1 MADDNYDSDNPEDR
15 NDDLNNDDLN
25 ADDINDDELD
35 AEESA
40 ARDPND
46 RPLRPIIN
54 ANGQMILPDGSK
66 LVQLPIEDELKGSY
80 LTYAMSVIVSRAIP
94 DVRDGLKPSQRRILV
109 AMNDLGVGP
118 HCQRVKCAKISG
130 DASGNYHPHGEAIIY
145 PTLVRM
151 AQDWNMRHVLVD
163 KQGNFGSIAGLPPA
177 AMRYTEARLSGMAMA
192 MLEDL
197 NLDAVDFVP
206 TYDETR
212 MEPTV
217 LPAKVPNLL
226 VNGANGIAVGMMTSI
241 PPHNLGEVCDAAV
254 AMIDDPDVS
263 PFDLLR
269 LCPGP
274 DFPTGGVI
282 CGAQGIRRAYL
293 TGRGNVV
300 VRARTRIEEIKKGKT
315 VRHRIIVSEI
325 PYQQARDRIEEKIAE
340 MIGEGRID
348 GVSTIRNESDLKEP
362 VRLVLELKQGT
373 DPNVVLNQLYQFTP
387 LQDTFSIILLALV
400 DGKPRIMTFKELLAE
415 FLRHRRSVVRRRTTF
430 LLNKAVKRN
439 HTVEGL
445 LIAHAN
451 IDEVIRTIRTSPN
464 QFEAKQRLMK
474 IQCPAALLERCL
486 GAGFE
491 SFQQMRGVQE
501 SYTLTPVQADSIL
514 KMTLGQLVN
523 LEQQKLADEYN
534 ALLESIAEYRRILS
548 DEKNILAI
556 IREELLD
563 VKSKY
568 ADKRRTEIIQEE
580 IVKIDDEN
588 LIPEETMVVT
598 ITNDGYI
605 KRTPLYEYK
614 AQSRSAQGNRGAKK
628 EDDVAVCDMYVAS
641 THDYMLFFTNLGKVY
656 WRKVYAIQCASRTAK
671 GQSIFRLLDSRL
683 KHKAGQTIE
692 RVVNC
697 LPVAA
702 EDFKKEGAY
711 LFFATREGVV
721 KKTPLSA
728 FARPNKAG
736 LRALTLR
743 GGSDEVE
750 TIAEETQEQQEYV
763 SVTPDQEQQ
772 EKERKELEIELRK
785 LAEQDALVTVA
796 VCNDGDEIFLSTA
809 QGRTVR
815 FRQSDVRSM
824 GRAAAGVRGIR
835 LRKDDYVVGMAIA
848 DEDAYLLSICE
859 NGYGKRTKMGPNAA
873 PLTPA
878 ELDADAEGADESLG
892 NDAEGTES
900 EDLASNA
907 TYRTMRR
914 GGQGVLDIKTTPRNG
929 AVAAVLR
936 VVDGDDIMIITANG
950 KIKRLSV
957 DEIRATGRNTQ
968 GVTVMKFEKGKTDSI
983 VAVKAVPPER
993 EIEQVKDVVG
1003 VETVSAKDEIDES
1016 SIVDVESDDVE
1027 ASEGEE

>member
-1 MADDNYDSDNPEDR
+1 MADDNDNFDPNAPKDGSE
-15 NDDLNNDDLN
+15 DLNGS
-25 ADDINDDELD
+25 ESEF
-35 AEESA
+35 EEGEEGAS
-40 ARDPND
+40 RPVSD

-54 ANGQMILPDGSK
+54 ANGQMVLPDGSK
-66 LVQLPIEDELKGSY
+66 LVQMPIEDELKGSY

-109 AMNDLGVGP
+109 AMNDLGIGP
-118 HCQRVKCAKISG
+118 HSQRVKCAKISG

-177 AMRYTEARLSGMAMA
+177 AMRYTEARLSGMATA

-263 PFDLLR
+263 PFDLLKY
-269 LCPGP
+269 CPGP
-274 DFPTGGVI
+274 DFPTGGII

-293 TGRGNVV
+293 TGRGNIV
-300 VRARTRIEEIKKGKT
+300 VRARTRVEEMKKDKGGKAS
-315 VRHRIIVSEI
+315 RHRIVISEI

-340 MIGEGRID
+340 MVTEGKIE

-362 VRLVLELKQGT
+362 VRLVLELKTGT

-400 DGKPRIMTFKELLAE
+400 DGKPRVMTFKELLNE
-415 FLRHRRSVVRRRTTF
+415 FLRHRKSVVRRRTTF
-430 LLNKAVKRN
+430 LLNKAIKRN

-451 IDEVIRTIRTSPN
+451 IDEVIRVIRTSSN
-464 QFEAKQRLMK
+464 QFEAKQRLMR
-474 IQCPAALLERCL
+474 IECPSALLERCL

-491 SFQQMRGVQE
+491 SFQLQRGVKE
-501 SYTLTPVQADSIL
+501 SYTLTPVQADAIL

-534 ALLESIAEYRRILS
+534 SLLDDIAEYRRILS
-548 DEKNILAI
+548 DESNILSI
-556 IREELLD
+556 IRNELLEIR
-563 VKSKY
+563 SKY
-568 ADKRRTEIIQEE
+568 ADKRRTEIVQDE
-580 IVKIDDEN
+580 IVNILDED

-598 ITNDGYI
+598 ITTDGYI

-614 AQSRSAQGNRGAKK
+614 AQSRSAQGNKGAKT
-628 EDDVAVCDMYVAS
+628 EADVSVCDMYVAS
-641 THDYMLFFTNLGKVY
+641 THDYLMFFTNRGRVF
-656 WRKVYAIQCASRTAK
+656 WRKVYTIQNSSRTAK
-671 GQSIFRLLDSRL
+671 GQSIVKLLDEKL
-683 KHKAGQTIE
+683 EKIGDTYVEQ
-692 RVVNC
+692 VVNC
-697 LPVAA
+697 LPVR
-702 EDFKKEGAY
+702 DFDQPNSY
-711 LFFATREGVV
+711 LFMATREGVV
-721 KKTPLSA
+721 KKTALSA
-728 FARPNKAG
+728 FRRPVKSG
-736 LRALTLR
+736 LIALRLR
-743 GGSDEVE
+743 GGLDPSELAE
-750 TIAEETQEQQEYV
+750 TDAREMEIDPNAPQLEGQAYLDKREEMLRE
-763 SVTPDQEQQ
+763 Q
-772 EKERKELEIELRK
+772 EKKQLEATLRD
-785 LAEQDALVTVA
+785 LADRDSLVSVA
-796 VCNDGDEIFLSTA
+796 VCHDGDEIFLSTA
-809 QGRTVR
+809 HGRTVR

-824 GRAAAGVRGIR
+824 GRTASGVRGIK
-835 LRKDDYVVGMAIA
+835 LRKGDYVVGMTIA
-848 DEDAYLLSICE
+848 DENAYLLSICE

-873 PLTPA
+873 PLTDSEENA
-878 ELDADAEGADESLG
+878 NFDEDVDAS
-892 NDAEGTES
+892 EGTEM
-900 EDLASNA
+900 EDATSNT

-914 GGQGVLDIKTTPRNG
+914 GGQGVLDIKTTARNG

-936 VVDGDDIMIITANG
+936 VVDGDDVMIVTANG

-957 DEIRATGRNTQ
+957 DEIRVTGRNTQ
-968 GVTVMKFEKGKTDSI
+968 GVTVMKFEKGKSDSI
-983 VAVKAVPPER
+983 VTVKAVPPER
-993 EIEQVKDVVG
+993 EIDDAKEIVG
-1003 VETVSAKDEIDES
+1003 VQMGPVQDDT
-1016 SIVDVESDDVE
+1016 VES
-1027 ASEGEE
+1027 EENADLNESDSFEE